1 MQMIILALDNYIF
14 VQVKK
19 KYILNITMDEVI
31 TDDVIIKDK
40 VTRIN
45 NYKEGLV
52 YFKKYDDVI
61 RRKRNELLK
70 RTDYLMLNDVNIDL
84 EYLNKVKKYRQELRD
99 FMNKLSND
107 EIQCNILLDIDEFAD
122 VYFPKLELLILL
134 T

>member
-1 MQMIILALDNYIF
+1 
-14 VQVKK
+14 
-19 KYILNITMDEVI
+19 
-31 TDDVIIKDK
+31 
-40 VTRIN
+40 
-45 NYKEGLV
+45 
-52 YFKKYDDVI
+52 
-61 RRKRNELLK
+61 
-70 RTDYLMLNDVNIDL
+70 MLNDVNIDL

>member
-1 MQMIILALDNYIF
+1 MLILALDNYIF

-107 EIQCNILLDIDEFAD
+107 EIQCNILLDIEEFAD

>member
-1 MQMIILALDNYIF
+1 M
-14 VQVKK
+14 VET
-19 KYILNITMDEVI
+19 ITI
-31 TDDVIIKDK
+31 GT
-40 VTRIN
+40 
-45 NYKEGLV
+45 YKEGLI
-52 YFKKYDDVI
+52 YFKKYYDAI
-61 RRKRNELLK
+61 RKKRNELLK

>member
-107 EIQCNILLDIDEFAD
+107 EIQCNILLDIEEFAD

>member
-1 MQMIILALDNYIF
+1 MLILALDNYIF

>member
-1 MQMIILALDNYIF
+1 MLILALENYIF

-40 VTRIN
+40 VIRIN

-52 YFKKYDDVI
+52 YFKEYDDVI
-61 RRKRNELLK
+61 RRKRNEL

>member
-19 KYILNITMDEVI
+19 IYILNITMVETI
-31 TDDVIIKDK
+31 TIG
-40 VTRIN
+40 T
-45 NYKEGLV
+45 YKEGLI
-52 YFKKYDDVI
+52 YFKKYYDAI
-61 RRKRNELLK
+61 RKKRNELLK

>member
-1 MQMIILALDNYIF
+1 
-14 VQVKK
+14 
-19 KYILNITMDEVI
+19 MDEVI

-107 EIQCNILLDIDEFAD
+107 EIQCNILLDIEEFAD

>member
-1 MQMIILALDNYIF
+1 
-14 VQVKK
+14 
-19 KYILNITMDEVI
+19 MDEVI

-107 EIQCNILLDIDEFAD
+107 EIKCNILLDIDEFAD

>member
-1 MQMIILALDNYIF
+1 
-14 VQVKK
+14 
-19 KYILNITMDEVI
+19 MDEVI

-122 VYFPKLELLILL
+122 VYFPKLEFLILL

>member
-1 MQMIILALDNYIF
+1 MQMLILALDNYIF

-52 YFKKYDDVI
+52 YFKKYDT
-61 RRKRNELLK
+61 RAR
-70 RTDYLMLNDVNIDL
+70 
-84 EYLNKVKKYRQELRD
+84 
-99 FMNKLSND
+99 
-107 EIQCNILLDIDEFAD
+107 
-122 VYFPKLELLILL
+122 
-134 T
+134 

>member
-1 MQMIILALDNYIF
+1 
-14 VQVKK
+14 
-19 KYILNITMDEVI
+19 MDEVI

-107 EIQCNILLDIDEFAD
+107 EIQCNILLDIDEFVD

>member
-1 MQMIILALDNYIF
+1 
-14 VQVKK
+14 
-19 KYILNITMDEVI
+19 MDEVI

>member
-1 MQMIILALDNYIF
+1 M
-14 VQVKK
+14 VET
-19 KYILNITMDEVI
+19 ITI
-31 TDDVIIKDK
+31 GT
-40 VTRIN
+40 
-45 NYKEGLV
+45 YKEGLI
-52 YFKKYDDVI
+52 YFKKNSDAI
-61 RRKRNELLK
+61 RKKRNELLK